1 MKHPEADLLA
11 GVIVFDIDKLQLV
24 IKRASDKL
32 RANANAQ
39 KAEIERSLAEFK
51 ARQESQ
57 RKQNERALIDL

>member
-1 MKHPEADLLA
+1 MKHPEVDLLA
-11 GVIVFDIDKLQLV
+11 GVIVFDIDRLQLI
-24 IKRASDKL
+24 IKSASDKL
-32 RANANAQ
+32 HANAKAQ